1 MKPLRLYIKN
11 FLCHNLSFID
21 FTKFKSA
28 LIIGNLSNND
38 LYSNGVGKTT
48 IFRAIEYV
56 LFNQA
61 DVNLEKIIRDEMDYC
76 NITFDFIEDN
86 QEYRISRTRT
96 RKGASDLSLFKRNS
110 NVGLDNE
117 VYHIVSDY
125 TQPIIIDK
133 DNKYWN
139 DISGRRAADT
149 EKELVKIIKIN
160 FKSFCSTVHFA
171 QNDFTGLATSTPTE
185 RKSILK
191 EALNLIVYSK
201 LEKISKEKTTLFLKE
216 IEKHKNTLDI
226 LGLPENSIT
235 ELNLK
240 LSELNLILDN
250 KSIELNKFSQTLTEE
265 TEVYNNLVN
274 SLSFTENNLS
284 SLTRTHAC
292 MLKEISKLE
301 EEIKNYSLKNSSVIS
316 SAKELI
322 SKNKEIKNNINKLS
336 SLDFSKIEKLTQ
348 DLLLIKE
355 QISSFNIEIRNL
367 LERLKELKIPVPDN
381 NYCKHCRQLLTEEHK
396 INCKNKVKID
406 IKESEDQVFSLKEKI
421 KLLEI
426 SLNNNQNEL
435 NVLQSSLNELNSN
448 KEQEKLFLLK
458 IEEKRS
464 VSNEFLLII
473 NKYKEEL
480 KIKNE
485 ELLSLENNLRNSS
498 VDKLTDLKEKI
509 NLQKNNIS
517 SINNNISSINKEIN
531 LYNNNIAVI
540 KSDVDRKKADLIK
553 KEKITLELNK
563 LNEDYSTYLLVS
575 QAFSSTGIPNLIIQN
590 ILDDLQLESNNLLS
604 QLKPGLQLLF
614 SIQKTKGDGSQ
625 DETLDISYFVNGKPR
640 DYNLL
645 SGAMK
650 LAVNFSLKLGL
661 SFLLQKIIGSNI
673 KFLLLDEIDQS
684 LDKASID
691 AFSEIIKFFQNE
703 FTILVITHNDRLKEK
718 FSNIIQVEQDI
729 NMVSAAYVLEIL

>member
-301 EEIKNYSLKNSSVIS
+301 EEIKTYSLKNSSVIS